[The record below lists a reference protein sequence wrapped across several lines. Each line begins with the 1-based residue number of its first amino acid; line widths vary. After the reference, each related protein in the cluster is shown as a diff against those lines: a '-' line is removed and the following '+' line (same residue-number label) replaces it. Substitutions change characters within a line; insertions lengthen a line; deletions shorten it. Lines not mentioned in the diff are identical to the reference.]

1 MAELGTGLWILPD
14 RPVGELLQAVLDSE
28 RQGLDEFWLGDEGPA
43 REPFSVLA
51 AASMPPAS
59 SAR

>member
-28 RQGLDEFWLGDEGPA
+28 RQGLDEFW
-43 REPFSVLA
+43 
-51 AASMPPAS
+51 
-59 SAR
+59 